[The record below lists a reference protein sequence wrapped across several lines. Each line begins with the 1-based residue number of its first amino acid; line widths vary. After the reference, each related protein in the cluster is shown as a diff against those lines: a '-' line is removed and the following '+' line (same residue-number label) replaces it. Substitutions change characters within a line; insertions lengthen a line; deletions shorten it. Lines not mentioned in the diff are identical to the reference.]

1 MILLLISSDVYTT
14 IRFHNLIK
22 SPSMISKNLSLYSDL
37 QVFLTIVAT
46 LIFIGCL
53 FVYSSSSVYALETFG
68 SPFFFV
74 KRQMMGLGIGFIALC
89 IGRIAPLS
97 FIKRTAPLI
106 FLGSLGLL
114 AITLLPSFSRT
125 IHGSSRWLSFAG
137 FSFQPSELLKI
148 TLLLYVAYFL
158 EKKTQKGGISLKHFI
173 PFCILIT
180 SMCILLLKQP
190 DFGMTVTL
198 LLTTIILFFC
208 AHAQIK
214 HIVLTLA
221 GLAITALFLIL
232 FRPYR
237 LQRIVTFLNPWQDP
251 KGAGFQ
257 IIQSLIAI
265 GSGSWLG
272 TGIAHSRQKFFYLPM
287 QHTDFIF
294 SIIAEETGLIGC
306 LFLITLFILLLY
318 FGIRIAHQLENTF
331 STLVVLGFMILI
343 HLQTI
348 MNMAVATGMA
358 PTKGV
363 GMPFISYGN
372 TSLVCYLF
380 MIGVIINMVHD
391 KKA

>member
-1 MILLLISSDVYTT
+1 
-14 IRFHNLIK
+14 
-22 SPSMISKNLSLYSDL
+22 MISKKLSLYADL
-37 QVFLTIVAT
+37 NVFLTIVAT
-46 LIFIGCL
+46 LILIGCL

-68 SPFFFV
+68 SSLFFV
-74 KRQMMGLGIGFIALC
+74 KRQLTSLCIGIIALC
-89 IGRIAPLS
+89 MGRMISLNFITKTSPLL
-97 FIKRTAPLI
+97 FIS
-106 FLGSLGLL
+106 SLSLVTL
-114 AITLLPSFSRT
+114 TLLTSCART
-125 IHGSSRWLSFAG
+125 IHGSSRWLTIAG

-148 TLLLYVAYFL
+148 TLLFYLAHFL
-158 EKKTQKGGISLKHFI
+158 TKKTAKGSSPFKHYFS
-173 PFCILIT
+173 FAMLIG
-180 SMCILLLKQP
+180 SMCVILLKQP

-198 LLTTIILFFC
+198 MLTTIILFFC
-208 AHAQIK
+208 AHAHIK
-214 HIVLTLA
+214 HIFYTVMCL
-221 GLAITALFLIL
+221 ITSIICLIL

-237 LQRIVTFLNPWQDP
+237 VQRILTFLNPWQDP

-265 GSGSWLG
+265 GSGNWLG

-306 LFLITLFILLLY
+306 FFVITLFILLLY
-318 FGIRIAHQLENTF
+318 FGIRIAHQLTNPF
-331 STLVVLGFMILI
+331 SSLVVLGFMIII

-348 MNMAVATGMA
+348 MNMAVTTGLA

-380 MIGVIINMVHD
+380 MIGVIMNMVHEN
-391 KKA
+391 KTSFI

>member
-1 MILLLISSDVYTT
+1 
-14 IRFHNLIK
+14 
-22 SPSMISKNLSLYSDL
+22 MISKKLPLYSDL
-37 QVFLTIVAT
+37 NVFLTIIAT
-46 LIFIGCL
+46 LILIGFL

-68 SPFFFV
+68 SSFFFV
-74 KRQMMGLGIGFIALC
+74 KRQLIGLGIGLIALC
-89 IGRIAPLS
+89 IGRSLPLNLIKKSAP
-97 FIKRTAPLI
+97 
-106 FLGSLGLL
+106 FLFLASLGLVVM
-114 AITLLPSFSRT
+114 TFLPSFSRT

-148 TLLLYVAYFL
+148 TLLFYVAYFL
-158 EKKTQKGGISLKHFI
+158 ERRTQKGSFSLKQFLI
-173 PFCILIT
+173 FCLLIT
-180 SMCILLLKQP
+180 GMCIALLKQP

-208 AHAQIK
+208 SHARII
-214 HIVLTLA
+214 HI
-221 GLAITALFLIL
+221 AITLMGLGISAIFLIL

-237 LQRIVTFLNPWQDP
+237 LQRILTFLNPWQDP

-265 GSGSWLG
+265 GSGGWLG

-306 LFLITLFILLLY
+306 LFLITLFVLLLY
-318 FGIRIAHQLENTF
+318 FGIRIAHQLTSSFN
-331 STLVVLGFMILI
+331 TLVVLGFMILI
-343 HLQTI
+343 HLQAV
-348 MNMAVATGMA
+348 MNMAVATGLA

-380 MIGVIINMVHD
+380 MIGVIINMVHET
-391 KKA
+391 KT

>member
-1 MILLLISSDVYTT
+1 M
-14 IRFHNLIK
+14 F
-22 SPSMISKNLSLYSDL
+22 SKKLRLYADL
-37 QVFLTIVAT
+37 NVFLTIIAT
-46 LIFIGCL
+46 LILIGLL

-68 SPFFFV
+68 TSLFFV
-74 KRQMMGLGIGFIALC
+74 KRQLAGIGIGLIAMC
-89 IGRIAPLS
+89 IGRALPLN
-97 FIKRTAPLI
+97 FIKNTAPFLFFCSLI
-106 FLGSLGLL
+106 LVIL
-114 AITLLPSFSRT
+114 TLLPTFSRT

-148 TLLLYVAYFL
+148 TLLFYVAYFL
-158 EKKTQKGGISLKHFI
+158 DKKPVKGTIALKQFI
-173 PFCILIT
+173 PFCLLIGV
-180 SMCILLLKQP
+180 MCVALLKQP
-190 DFGMTVTL
+190 DFGMTITL

-214 HIVLTLA
+214 HIVLTLL
-221 GLAITALFLIL
+221 GLAVSAGFLIL

-237 LQRIVTFLNPWQDP
+237 LQRILTFLDPWQDP
-251 KGAGFQ
+251 KGSGFQ

-265 GSGSWLG
+265 GSGNWLG
-272 TGIAHSRQKFFYLPM
+272 IGIAHSRQKFFYLPM

-318 FGIRIAHQLENTF
+318 FGIRIAHQLADNF
-331 STLVVLGFMILI
+331 STLVILGFMIVI

-348 MNMAVATGMA
+348 MNMAVATGLA

-380 MIGVIINMVHD
+380 MIGVIITMVHES
-391 KKA
+391 KISLR

>member
-1 MILLLISSDVYTT
+1 
-14 IRFHNLIK
+14 
-22 SPSMISKNLSLYSDL
+22 MISKKLPLYADL
-37 QVFLTIVAT
+37 NVFLTIVAT
-46 LIFIGCL
+46 LILIGCL

-68 SPFFFV
+68 TSLFFV
-74 KRQMMGLGIGFIALC
+74 KRQLAGLGIGLLALC
-89 IGRIAPLS
+89 IGRIVPLS
-97 FIKRTAPLI
+97 LIKRLAPILFI
-106 FLGSLGLL
+106 SSLGLVFL
-114 AITLLPSFSRT
+114 TLLPTFSRT
-125 IHGSSRWLSFAG
+125 IHGSSRWLSIFN

-148 TLLLYVAYFL
+148 TLLFYVAYFL
-158 EKKTQKGGISLKHFI
+158 EKKSLKGSIALKQFI
-173 PFCILIT
+173 PFCCLIGL
-180 SMCILLLKQP
+180 MCFALLKQP

-214 HIVLTLA
+214 HIAITLI
-221 GLAITALFLIL
+221 GLAVSAGFLII

-237 LQRIVTFLNPWQDP
+237 LQRVLTFLDPWQDP

-265 GSGSWLG
+265 GSGNWLG

-306 LFLITLFILLLY
+306 IFLITLFILLLY
-318 FGIRIAHQLENTF
+318 FGIRIAHQLTDTF
-331 STLVVLGFMILI
+331 STLVVLGFMIVI

-348 MNMAVATGMA
+348 MNMAVTTGLA

-363 GMPFISYGN
+363 GLPFVSYGN

-380 MIGVIINMVHD
+380 MIGVIINMVHRS
-391 KKA
+391 KISFR

>member
-1 MILLLISSDVYTT
+1 
-14 IRFHNLIK
+14 
-22 SPSMISKNLSLYSDL
+22 MISKKLSLYADL
-37 QVFLTIVAT
+37 NVFLTIIAT
-46 LIFIGCL
+46 LILIGCL
-53 FVYSSSSVYALETFG
+53 FVYSASSIYALEAFG
-68 SPFFFV
+68 SPLFFM
-74 KRQMMGLGIGFIALC
+74 KRQLIGLCVGFIALC
-89 IGRIAPLS
+89 IGRMVPLN
-97 FIKRTAPLI
+97 FIRHTAPLL
-106 FLGSLGLL
+106 FLSSIGLVAMTFL
-114 AITLLPSFSRT
+114 SPFSRT
-125 IHGSSRWLSFAG
+125 IHGSSRWLTLMG

-148 TLLLYVAYFL
+148 TLLFYLAYFL
-158 EKKTQKGGISLKHFI
+158 EKKSAKKTSTKHYVLFFI
-173 PFCILIT
+173 FIMG
-180 SMCILLLKQP
+180 MCLVLLKQP
-190 DFGMTVTL
+190 DFGLTITL

-208 AHAQIK
+208 AHAHIK
-214 HIVLTLA
+214 HIVITLV
-221 GLAITALFLIL
+221 GLATSAVFLVI

-237 LQRIVTFLNPWQDP
+237 LQRVLTFLNPWQDP

-318 FGIRIAHQLENTF
+318 FGIRIAHQLQRTF
-331 STLVVLGFMILI
+331 DSLVVLGFMIII
-343 HLQTI
+343 HLQTV
-348 MNMAVATGMA
+348 MNMAVATGLA

-380 MIGVIINMVHD
+380 MIGVIINMVHEN
-391 KKA
+391 KMAL